1 MNRTEKDWSVCNMLS
16 CHNYWHL
23 ALYHIEKAEYET
35 ALEIYKNHIAENLS
49 LGRTLDMVDMI
60 SLLFRLKLDG
70 YKPSLDSEW
79 NEIAQVYKSREDD
92 HGYIFN
98 DAHIAM
104 MLSLTTGYA
113 AKDQFIASLNN
124 FLTFEPENVSFLKD
138 LNSRLA
144 ARIFEAI
151 FAYNNEDFDR
161 VVDLLYPIKYE
172 LVRIGGSNAQRDLFQ
187 QLLIQSA
194 LRSTIS
200 SNNKIGMALLNE
212 RRALKVNSSLTERI
226 VSRFTTR
233 DSILG

>member
-1 MNRTEKDWSVCNMLS
+1 
-16 CHNYWHL
+16 
-23 ALYHIEKAEYET
+23 
-35 ALEIYKNHIAENLS
+35 
-49 LGRTLDMVDMI
+49 MVDMI

-70 YKPSLDSEW
+70 YKPTLESEW
-79 NEIAQVYKSREDD
+79 DEIAQVYKSREDD

-104 MLSLTTGYA
+104 MISSTTGYA

-124 FLTFEPENVSFLKD
+124 FLTFEQDVSFLKD

-200 SNNKIGMALLNE
+200 RNNKIGLALLNE

-233 DSILG
+233 DYS